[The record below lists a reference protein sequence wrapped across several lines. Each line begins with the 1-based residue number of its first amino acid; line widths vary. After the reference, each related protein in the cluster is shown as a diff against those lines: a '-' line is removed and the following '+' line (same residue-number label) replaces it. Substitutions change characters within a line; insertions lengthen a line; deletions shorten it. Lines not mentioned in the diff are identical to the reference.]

1 MLPVKEVADDVASDI
16 VSVWV
21 DKAGIFNIISQQRIR
36 IRVVQQLEESCK
48 GINWKKGL

>member
-16 VSVWV
+16 VS
-21 DKAGIFNIISQQRIR
+21 AGIFNIISQQRIR